1 MTLSLLTSVSLFVSL
16 FLLRS
21 LLYHSACPG
30 QGPPVM
36 GPILPVLAAPS
47 VSVCAAPILPVCAWA
62 RTLSACLCL
71 GQDPSCLPMRGSGP
85 ILPVYARVRTHPAC
99 LCLGQ
104 DPSCLSLPGS
114 RPNFAAVC
122 KGYCPLLWQYPG
134 LDPLD
139 YCNEAVYK

>member
-47 VSVCAAPILPVCAWA
+47 LSVCAAPILPVCAWA

-71 GQDPSCLPMRGSGP
+71 GQDPSCLSMPGSGP
-85 ILPVYARVRTHPAC
+85 ILPVYAWVKTHPAC
-99 LCLGQ
+99 RCLGQ
-104 DPSCLSLPGS
+104 GPTLLPCARVIAHS
-114 RPNFAAVC
+114 YDNTRVLTPWTTVMRLCTNR
-122 KGYCPLLWQYPG
+122 
-134 LDPLD
+134 
-139 YCNEAVYK
+139 